1 VKIKKEGSMK
11 NHPWIIVPTTALG
24 KWSVRLIIAML
35 ILFAGGGLFPEDGT
49 VFLLMMAVVV
59 ITGISA
65 FITGLLAVL
74 KKKEKALAVVVSVA
88 IGALL
93 LWILCGAII
102 EDLF

>member
-1 VKIKKEGSMK
+1 VKIKKEDSMK
-11 NHPWIIVPTTALG
+11 NHPWTIVPTTALG
-24 KWSVRLIIAML
+24 KWSVVLIIAML
-35 ILFAGGGLFPEDGT
+35 ILFAGGWLFPEDGT

-93 LWILCGAII
+93 IWILCGAII

>member
-1 VKIKKEGSMK
+1 VKIKKEDSMK
-11 NHPWIIVPTTALG
+11 NHPWTIVPTMALG
-24 KWSVRLIIAML
+24 KWSVGLIIAML
-35 ILFAGGGLFPEDGT
+35 ILFAIGSLLPEDGT
-49 VFLLMMAVVV
+49 VFLLMMAAVV

-74 KKKEKALAVVVSVA
+74 KQKEKALAVVVSVA

-93 LWILCGAII
+93 IWILCGAII